1 MWRPRLNGPC
11 FRLPAAEAVDES
23 VFVNPDSEVPQPGRA
38 GDPIADCDR
47 RPSLAGGLFSWV
59 LLLVIAVCALAL
71 VAAHLP
77 PIAKKLGLLAVAYGL
92 LVGLIASWLTQFSP
106 DSAPRDGWEW
116 RSFLLVAIAGQIG
129 IGVESYR
136 LDRSERERRERS
148 DPKNVLARRLLD
160 SANEPSDPNSRAT
173 FDEFRRNYSRPGP
186 SFGDYLQ
193 FRVSGI
199 GIQSNWTAALFWGA
213 EVVLGGLAASW
224 IYSRSLGR
232 PLSGRALT
240 G

>member
-1 MWRPRLNGPC
+1 VSP
-11 FRLPAAEAVDES
+11 E
-23 VFVNPDSEVPQPGRA
+23 SEVPQRGR
-38 GDPIADCDR
+38 GVDPIADCDR
-47 RPSLAGGLFSWV
+47 RPSLAGGLFSWIV
-59 LLLVIAVCALAL
+59 LLVIAASGLAL

-77 PIAKKLGLLAVAYGL
+77 PIAKKLGLWAVAYGL
-92 LVGLIASWLTQFSP
+92 LVGLIAAWLTQFALGFR
-106 DSAPRDGWEW
+106 APRRLGMAIV
-116 RSFLLVAIAGQIG
+116 LLVAIAGQIG

-136 LDRSERERRERS
+136 LDRSEQERREQS

-160 SANEPSDPNSRAT
+160 SANEPSDPKSRAT
-173 FDEFRRNYSRPGP
+173 FDEFRRSFRRPGP

-213 EVVLGGLAASW
+213 EVVLGAVAASW
-224 IYSRSLGR
+224 IYSRSLGW
-232 PLSGRALT
+232 PLSGRALA

>member
-1 MWRPRLNGPC
+1 
-11 FRLPAAEAVDES
+11 
-23 VFVNPDSEVPQPGRA
+23 VNPESEVPQPGRV
-38 GDPIADCDR
+38 DYPTADCDR

-59 LLLVIAVCALAL
+59 LLLAIAVFGLAL
-71 VAAHLP
+71 VAARLP

-92 LVGLIASWLTQFSP
+92 LVGLIASWLTQF
-106 DSAPRDGWEW
+106 APGFRARRRLGMATV
-116 RSFLLVAIAGQIG
+116 FVVAIAGQIG

-136 LDRSERERRERS
+136 LDRSEQESRERS

-160 SANEPSDPNSRAT
+160 SANEPSDPKSRAT
-173 FDEFRRNYSRPGP
+173 FDEFRRNFSRPGP

-199 GIQSNWTAALFWGA
+199 GIQSTWTAALFWGA
-213 EVVLGGLAASW
+213 EVVLGGVAASW

-240 G
+240 A